1 MYSGAATRLIGWL
14 TRFSLFRLRAL
25 QEEYFDRLNPEDF
38 RKMQALESPLKT
50 ASKVAGKGQKSKNVV
65 KTVWDEVRGWPRLNT
80 ETCVLMD
87 PEVKKNPEPKPS
99 TDQTRSHRFLSTLEH
114 TVVGPALQNLSL
126 RFCGIIRDRKTI
138 M

>member
-1 MYSGAATRLIGWL
+1 MHFTSRTAAIRLIGWL
-14 TRFSLFRLRAL
+14 TRFFVFRLRAL

-87 PEVKKNPEPKPS
+87 PEVKKKPS
-99 TDQTRSHRFLSTLEH
+99 PNQ
-114 TVVGPALQNLSL
+114 ALTK
-126 RFCGIIRDRKTI
+126 RDRI
-138 M
+138 VFYQL

>member
-1 MYSGAATRLIGWL
+1 MNLIVCSMNFTSRTVATRLFGWL
-14 TRFSLFRLRAL
+14 TRFFVFRLRAL

-38 RKMQALESPLKT
+38 RNMQALESPLKT

-87 PEVKKNPEPKPS
+87 PEVNKATKKTTPNHVT
-99 TDQTRSHRFLSTLEH
+99 TDQTRLDRVFINFRFLRYH
-114 TVVGPALQNLSL
+114 
-126 RFCGIIRDRKTI
+126 
-138 M
+138 

>member
-38 RKMQALESPLKT
+38 RKMQALESPLKS

-87 PEVKKNPEPKPS
+87 PEVTKNNKKTSPNHVLTKL
-99 TDQTRSHRFLSTLEH
+99 DRIVFLSTLEH
-114 TVVGPALQNLSL
+114 TAVGPALQNLAL
-126 RFCGIIRDRKTI
+126 RFLRYH
-138 M
+138 

>member
-1 MYSGAATRLIGWL
+1 MCVFYQPHSGNKALWVAMANI
-14 TRFSLFRLRAL
+14 TRFLVFRLRAL

-87 PEVKKNPEPKPS
+87 PEVKKTCWYKLNIRI
-99 TDQTRSHRFLSTLEH
+99 TLVYRS
-114 TVVGPALQNLSL
+114 
-126 RFCGIIRDRKTI
+126 
-138 M
+138 